1 MPDGVLVLGGGLAGA
16 ACALTLARG
25 GRAVTLIER
34 STRPHDKVCGEF
46 LSNQALGDISALGV
60 DVAPLGAV
68 PLTRARVAARGAA
81 QDSPLPFRAASLTRR
96 VLDEAMLSACA
107 AVGVEVRRGVT
118 AQGLEQDGAGWRV
131 RLSDGRLQAG
141 TLVGATGKH
150 DLRGGR
156 RPNGLHSDLVG
167 LKRYVRAPRGPTTS
181 VDLAFFPGGYAGLQP
196 VEDGRTNVCL
206 VVSRSRLQALGGPD
220 AVFDHL
226 RAACPHADDLLAGS
240 VLADGPPL
248 AIGRVPY
255 GYVRGRSDGAYHV
268 GDQAAVIP
276 SFCGE
281 GMGLA
286 LRSGRMAAAAILA
299 GEAPDAYQRRFARLA
314 APRVRGA
321 ALLSRGLCQGGVQ
334 PAAAALAR
342 TPGLVATLAALTRTP
357 EEAGGRGIRTR
368 SRRFG

>member
-1 MPDGVLVLGGGLAGA
+1 MPDTVLVLGGGLAGT
-16 ACALTLARG
+16 ACALTLAQG
-25 GRAVTLIER
+25 GWAVTLIER
-34 STRPHDKVCGEF
+34 SKGPHDKVCGEF
-46 LSNQALGDISALGV
+46 LSGEALGDLEALGV
-60 DVAPLGAV
+60 QPMTLGAV
-68 PLTRARVAARGAA
+68 PLTRARVAARGRAH
-81 QDSPLPFRAASLTRR
+81 DSALPFRAASLTRR
-96 VLDEAMLSACA
+96 ALDEAMLSACA
-107 AVGVEVRRGVT
+107 AAGVEVRRGVT
-118 AQGLEQDGAGWRV
+118 ARGVERDGAGWRV
-131 RLSDGRLQAG
+131 RLSDGDLRAG
-141 TLVGATGKH
+141 TLVAATGKH

-156 RPNGLHSDLVG
+156 RPDGLHGDLVG
-167 LKRYVRAPRGPTTS
+167 LKRYVAAPNGSTTS

-206 VVSRSRLQALGGPD
+206 VVSRSKLQDLGGPD

-226 RAACPHADDLLAGS
+226 CAACPHADGLLHGS
-240 VLADGPPL
+240 TPADGPPL

-255 GYVRGRSDGAYHV
+255 GYVRARSDGAYHV

-286 LRSGRMAAAAILA
+286 LRSGRMAGAAILT

-321 ALLSRGLCQGGVQ
+321 ALLSRVLCQGAVQ

-357 EEAGGRGIRTR
+357 NGVEDGRAPDGGP
-368 SRRFG
+368 S